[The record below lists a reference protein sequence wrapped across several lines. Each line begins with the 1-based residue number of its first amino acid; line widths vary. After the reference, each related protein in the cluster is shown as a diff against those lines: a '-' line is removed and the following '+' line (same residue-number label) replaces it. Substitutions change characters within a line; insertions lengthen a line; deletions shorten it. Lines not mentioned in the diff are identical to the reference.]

1 MFLIAQIELCNKFKT
16 NFFVYKQIIF
26 LRLPQHATAHDFE
39 KVQVDMQHLL
49 FEKCIKIV
57 EFIDKFWLVKKS
69 AGLVNTYVE
78 LPIYRPSA
86 LIFAVVASLWA

>member
-1 MFLIAQIELCNKFKT
+1 
-16 NFFVYKQIIF
+16 
-26 LRLPQHATAHDFE
+26 
-39 KVQVDMQHLL
+39 MQHLL

-69 AGLVNTYVE
+69 AGLVNTCVE

>member
-1 MFLIAQIELCNKFKT
+1 
-16 NFFVYKQIIF
+16 
-26 LRLPQHATAHDFE
+26 
-39 KVQVDMQHLL
+39 MQHLL